1 MDGWALGFF
10 LLAAFLG
17 GLASGIAGFAMG
29 FVVSGIWLHILTPIQ
44 TTTLIVG
51 YGLWTQGYGVW
62 KLRHTL
68 NWRQVAPFIIGGA
81 IGVPIGTML
90 LTSINP
96 AYLRTLVGV
105 LLVLYSIY
113 GLAQPA
119 FKPIK
124 AGVPADAGIGVLN
137 GLFAGVTGLP
147 GLIVTI
153 WSQLRGWPKDVQR
166 TVFQPVMRGHRDER
180 SYLESRWRRHHR
192 NGQAVCAWPPCA
204 AGRPVERIQTLWK
217 TRRCSIPQGDPG
229 AVAGVRA
236 GADRAR
242 VDLPIGCLI
251 FLPLLSSRRS
261 VGIW

>member
-29 FVVSGIWLHILTPIQ
+29 FVVSGIWLHIITPIQ

-68 NWRQVAPFIIGGA
+68 KWRQVAPFIIGGA
-81 IGVPIGTML
+81 IGVPVGTML

-96 AYLRTLVGV
+96 AYLRTGVGV

-137 GLFAGVTGLP
+137 GLLAGVTGLP

-166 TVFQPVMRGHRDER
+166 TVFQPVM
-180 SYLESRWRRHHR
+180 LAAIVM
-192 NGQAVCAWPPCA
+192 NAV
-204 AGRPVERIQTLWK
+204 TL
-217 TRRCSIPQGDPG
+217 SLAG
-229 AVAGVRA
+229 AVTAETVELYVLG
-236 GADRAR
+236 
-242 VDLPIGCLI
+242 
-251 FLPLLSSRRS
+251 LPLLLAGLLSGFKLYGKLDDAAFRKVILLLLLVSGLALIVPASIFRS
-261 VGIW
+261 AA

>member
-1 MDGWALGFF
+1 MDGLALGFF

-29 FVVSGIWLHILTPIQ
+29 FVVSGIWLHIITPIQ

-68 NWRQVAPFIIGGA
+68 KWRQVAPFIIGGA

-96 AYLRTLVGV
+96 AYLRTGVGV

-153 WSQLRGWPKDVQR
+153 WAQLRGWPKDVQR
-166 TVFQPVMRGHRDER
+166 TVFQPVM
-180 SYLESRWRRHHR
+180 LAAIVM
-192 NGQAVCAWPPCA
+192 NAV
-204 AGRPVERIQTLWK
+204 TL
-217 TRRCSIPQGDPG
+217 SLAG
-229 AVAGVRA
+229 AVTTETVELYLLG
-236 GADRAR
+236 
-242 VDLPIGCLI
+242 
-251 FLPLLSSRRS
+251 LPLLLAGLWSGFKLYGKLDDAAFRKLILLLLLVSGLALIVPAWIFRS
-261 VGIW
+261 AV

>member
-1 MDGWALGFF
+1 MDGLALGFF

-29 FVVSGIWLHILTPIQ
+29 FVVSGIWLHIITPIQ

-68 NWRQVAPFIIGGA
+68 KWRQVAPFIIGGA

-96 AYLRTLVGV
+96 AYLRTGVGV

-166 TVFQPVMRGHRDER
+166 TVFQPVM
-180 SYLESRWRRHHR
+180 LAAIVM
-192 NGQAVCAWPPCA
+192 NAV
-204 AGRPVERIQTLWK
+204 TL
-217 TRRCSIPQGDPG
+217 SLAG
-229 AVAGVRA
+229 AVTTETVKLYVLGLPALLAGLWSGFKLYGKLDDAAFRKVILLLLLVSGLA
-236 GADRAR
+236 
-242 VDLPIGCLI
+242 LI
-251 FLPLLSSRRS
+251 VPAWIFRS
-261 VGIW
+261 AV

>member
-96 AYLRTLVGV
+96 AYLRTGVGV

-119 FKPIK
+119 FKPIRPEFTPMPVS
-124 AGVPADAGIGVLN
+124 ASS
-137 GLFAGVTGLP
+137 TGCLP
-147 GLIVTI
+147 G
-153 WSQLRGWPKDVQR
+153 
-166 TVFQPVMRGHRDER
+166 
-180 SYLESRWRRHHR
+180 
-192 NGQAVCAWPPCA
+192 
-204 AGRPVERIQTLWK
+204 
-217 TRRCSIPQGDPG
+217 
-229 AVAGVRA
+229 
-236 GADRAR
+236 
-242 VDLPIGCLI
+242 
-251 FLPLLSSRRS
+251 
-261 VGIW
+261 